1 MANCKDS
8 ELMCPKDAGHDM
20 IEQHRQQGGYLLT
33 CSANDTAPVFL
44 ATEDRFYIRIQARID
59 S

>member
-1 MANCKDS
+1 
-8 ELMCPKDAGHDM
+8 MCPKDAGHDM